1 MGFVNV
7 IKQNLI
13 NIPGWRTNRKIVV
26 IESDDWGSI
35 RMPSKEILSKLEKKG
50 YIPKND
56 KYNRFDSLASGDDLT
71 NLFEVL
77 DSVKDKNNNPA
88 ILTANTIVANPDF
101 KKIEDSGFKEYYYEL
116 FTDTLKNY
124 PEHSNSFSLWKK
136 GIEESVFY
144 PQFHGRDH
152 VNVNYWL
159 KKLNDNDKLATIAFK
174 NKLLGLR
181 DLKNVNSREY
191 YYMRALDYRD
201 KYDLEFKINSI
212 KEGLQIF
219 NSIFGYNSS
228 SFIAPS
234 YVWDDKIEMVL
245 KENNVNYIQ
254 GIRYQKK
261 PIIGREKLKN
271 TIHYLG
277 KKNMHKQIYL
287 IRNAF
292 FEPSLVK
299 SNHIVEE
306 TLRRIEI
313 AFKWKKPAIIGSH
326 RLNYIGF
333 INKNN
338 RDTNLILLKTLLKR
352 LIKKWPEI
360 EFMTSDE
367 LGKLIDNNET
377 SNT

>member
-1 MGFVNV
+1 MRLVNV
-7 IKQNLI
+7 LKHNLI
-13 NIPGWRTNRKIVV
+13 NIPGWHTKRKIVV

-56 KYNRFDSLASGDDLT
+56 KYNRFDSLASGEDLI
-71 NLFEVL
+71 NLFEIL
-77 DSVKDKNNNPA
+77 NSVKDKNDNPA

-101 KKIEDSGFKEYYYEL
+101 NKIRDSGFNEYYYEL
-116 FTDTLKNY
+116 FTDTLKSY
-124 PEHSNSFSLWKK
+124 PEHSNSFNLWKK

-152 VNVNYWL
+152 VNVNYWF
-159 KKLNDNDKLATIAFK
+159 KKLNDNDKLAHIAFE

-181 DLKNVNSREY
+181 DIKNVNCREY
-191 YYMRALDYRD
+191 YYMRALDYRN
-201 KYDLEFKINSI
+201 KNDLEFKINSI

-219 NSIFGYNSS
+219 NSIFGYSSS

-234 YVWDDKIEMVL
+234 YVWDDKIEAVL

-261 PIIGREKLKN
+261 PKTGSDKLKN

-277 KKNMHKQIYL
+277 EKNRHKQIYL

-292 FEPSLVK
+292 FEPSLVN
-299 SNHIVEE
+299 SNQIVEE
-306 TLRRIEI
+306 TLKRIEI
-313 AFKWKKPAIIGSH
+313 AFMWRKPAIIGSH

-338 RDTNLILLKTLLKR
+338 RDKNLVLFKKLLTR
-352 LIKKWPEI
+352 IIKNWPDV
-360 EFMTSDE
+360 EFMTSDQ
-367 LGKLIDNNET
+367 LGHLIEQ
-377 SNT
+377 